1 MANDHGNADNYT
13 RPQDKARW
21 GFGGTAEKIELAQNT
36 VGETPE
42 QGVPGEGKPKT
53 KPKAARD
60 NGGGAGSDAGAGAG
74 AGGDGGVR
82 QPRGPGV
89 KELKKQ
95 LDAKGIEYA
104 ADASKEDL
112 QALLADQA

>member
-13 RPQDKARW
+13 RPHDKARW
-21 GFGGTAEKIELAQNT
+21 GFGGTADKIELAQNT

-42 QGVPGEGKPKT
+42 QGVPGEGKART

-60 NGGGAGSDAGAGAG
+60 NGGGAGSGSGTDGEGEGDAK
-74 AGGDGGVR
+74 
-82 QPRGPGV
+82 GPTV
-89 KELKKQ
+89 VELKKQ
-95 LDAKGIEYA
+95 LDEKGIEYA
-104 ADASKEDL
+104 TNAKKADL